1 MENITTQAVYHKNK
15 ESLKNIVF
23 EKETESES
31 DLLNEEN
38 IKDLGN

>member
-23 EKETESES
+23 KKETKSES